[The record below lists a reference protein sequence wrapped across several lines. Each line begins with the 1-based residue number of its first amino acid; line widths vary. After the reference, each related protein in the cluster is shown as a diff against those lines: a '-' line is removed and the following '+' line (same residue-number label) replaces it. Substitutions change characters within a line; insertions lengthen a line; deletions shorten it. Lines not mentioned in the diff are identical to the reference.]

1 MEAVLLPSLIGSGE
15 KTAVYLEPVPLNS
28 ESEPPLTLIDW
39 IRERRSA
46 WKSADLGRSSNSG
59 ERIIAVIAIFS
70 YRQLSFFDWIRRRI
84 GSEERCPVEPVP
96 LKGERINVDIAIFV
110 EIRGGFGE
118 FKFNENDSPT
128 ISLEA
133 GADCDGGRSG
143 VRWRCNGEGERIIVV
158 IAIFVEVTG
167 SI

>member
-28 ESEPPLTLIDW
+28 ESEPPLTLI
-39 IRERRSA
+39 SA
-46 WKSADLGRSSNSG
+46 S
-59 ERIIAVIAIFS
+59 
-70 YRQLSFFDWIRRRI
+70 
-84 GSEERCPVEPVP
+84 
-96 LKGERINVDIAIFV
+96 

-118 FKFNENDSPT
+118 FKFNESRLTNDQ
-128 ISLEA
+128 LGRV

-143 VRWRCNGEGERIIVV
+143 VRWRCNGEGEIIAV

>member
-28 ESEPPLTLIDW
+28 ESEPPLTLI
-39 IRERRSA
+39 SA
-46 WKSADLGRSSNSG
+46 RVKSEEDSESSNSM
-59 ERIIAVIAIFS
+59 RA
-70 YRQLSFFDWIRRRI
+70 
-84 GSEERCPVEPVP
+84 
-96 LKGERINVDIAIFV
+96 
-110 EIRGGFGE
+110 E
-118 FKFNENDSPT
+118 FKFTNDQ
-128 ISLEA
+128 LGRV

-143 VRWRCNGEGERIIVV
+143 VRWRCNGEGERIIAV